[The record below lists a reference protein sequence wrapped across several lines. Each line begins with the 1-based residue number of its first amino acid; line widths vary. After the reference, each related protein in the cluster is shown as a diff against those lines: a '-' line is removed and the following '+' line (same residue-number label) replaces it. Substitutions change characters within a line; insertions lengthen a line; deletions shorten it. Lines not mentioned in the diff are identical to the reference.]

1 MFEKDFESM
10 LMKYGDAID
19 DKKKFT
25 GLIKDFFPD
34 QAKTINLMLMAYDV
48 GIVGQIQA
56 AGKLNNAF
64 AFRFVKQLTEDYGL
78 SRVNADWVV
87 SVWCVCYG
95 KNVLGKDCDIRIQS
109 GNEPAIVEEQPES
122 KGKKYGD
129 LFKYRKSHQGNGLA
143 VCGFSGDTSHTVIFQ
158 NVSGGKPVIE
168 VGEGIFSG
176 KDIEE
181 IIVTE
186 GYQYIG
192 KSAFENNKRLHQVVM
207 PYTLLEIGDKVFD
220 SCGELRR
227 VTLTERLERIGEAAF
242 RGTGLRNIVFPASLY
257 YVGSDA
263 FAECKELD
271 NVKIPA
277 NIEKVSD
284 GMFEGCIDLKKIDF
298 SENLVE
304 IGDRAFRNCKALD
317 IVTIPD
323 SVKKIGE
330 NAFEGT
336 NKMFIIQCSFGS
348 YAEQYARAHKIKY
361 QLI

>member
-1 MFEKDFESM
+1 M
-10 LMKYGDAID
+10 D

-25 GLIKDFFPD
+25 GLIKDYFPD

-48 GIVGQIQA
+48 GLVHEIQS

-87 SVWCVCYG
+87 SIWCVCYG
-95 KNVLGKDCDIRIQS
+95 KNVLGKDCDIRVQS
-109 GNEPAIVEEQPES
+109 GHEPAIVEEQTGGQ
-122 KGKKYGD
+122 GKKYGD
-129 LFKYRKSHQGNGLA
+129 LFKYRKSHKGDGLA

-158 NVSGGKPVIE
+158 NSSGGKPVIE

-192 KSAFENNKRLHQVVM
+192 KNAFENNHVLHQVVM
-207 PYTLLEIGDKVFD
+207 PYTLLEIGDQVFD
-220 SCGELRR
+220 GCGELRR
-227 VTLTERLERIGEAAF
+227 ITLTERLERIGVAAF
-242 RGTGLRNIVFPASLY
+242 RGTGLRTIIFPASLY
-257 YVGSDA
+257 YVGADA
-263 FAECKELD
+263 FAGCRELD
-271 NVKIPA
+271 NVVIPKNLEKI
-277 NIEKVSD
+277 SD
-284 GMFEGCIDLKKIDF
+284 GMFEGCTALKKIEF
-298 SENLVE
+298 SEELSE
-304 IGDRAFRNCKALD
+304 IGDRAFKDCEALD

-323 SVKKIGE
+323 SVKKIGDT
-330 NAFEGT
+330 AFEGT

-348 YAEQYARAHKIKY
+348 YTEQYSRSHKIKY

>member
-10 LMKYGDAID
+10 LRQYGDAIE

-25 GLIKDFFPD
+25 GLIKDYFPD
-34 QAKTINLMLMAYDV
+34 QAKTINLMLMAYEV
-48 GIVGQIQA
+48 GIVGQIQT

-109 GNEPAIVEEQPES
+109 GHEPAIVEEQTDS

-129 LFKYRKSHQGNGLA
+129 LFKYRKSHQGEGLA

-192 KSAFENNKRLHQVVM
+192 KNAFENNRVLHQVVM
-207 PYTLLEIGDKVFD
+207 PYTLLEIGDQVFD
-220 SCGELRR
+220 GCGELRR
-227 VTLTERLERIGEAAF
+227 VVLTERLERIGAAAF
-242 RGTGLRNIVFPASLY
+242 RRTGLRTIVFPASLY
-257 YVGSDA
+257 YVGADA
-263 FAECKELD
+263 FAGCKDLD
-271 NVKIPA
+271 NVKIPK
-277 NIEKVSD
+277 NLDKVSD
-284 GMFEGCIDLKKIDF
+284 GMFEGCSALKKIEF
-298 SENLVE
+298 SEELTE
-304 IGDRAFRNCKALD
+304 IGERAFKACDSLD

-323 SVKKIGE
+323 SVTKIGE
-330 NAFEGT
+330 SAFEGT

-348 YAEQYARAHKIKY
+348 YAEQYARTHKIKY